1 MDVFEEYFGECNE
14 TSLKENYV
22 IVYEVRIPFLSLSL
36 SLSRIDSLAFQ
47 LLDEMLDSGLPLATE
62 TNILKELI
70 KPPTIL
76 RKVAN
81 LVTGDSTK

>member
-1 MDVFEEYFGECNE
+1 MQRNVTEGE
-14 TSLKENYV
+14 LRD
-22 IVYEVRIPFLSLSL
+22 RIRGTDSSV
-36 SLSRIDSLAFQ
+36 SRIDTMLCVQ